1 MANRFESVANAAVL
15 LGSVFYQDPS
25 SEKGQAVLGW
35 FASPEA
41 ADAWEFGQP
50 QAGQGIALM
59 QSALTENQAQAN
71 HEEFNRLFV
80 GPYRLPAPAWASVYT
95 DPEGVIFGN
104 ATLGVRQWMRDNQVK
119 MTLPNN
125 EPEDHFGLML
135 MMLSWAVTH
144 EVSEDAICAFLQE
157 HLLTWCFYYLQLFAA
172 STENPL
178 YKGAAQVAQATLA
191 DWVERFQLEV
201 PQISLHPRQ

>member
-135 MMLSWAVTH
+135 MMLSWATTH
-144 EVSEDAICAFLQE
+144 DVSEEAICVFLQE
-157 HLLTWCFYYLQLFAA
+157 HLLSWAPYFLKLFAA
-172 STENPL
+172 STQNPL
-178 YKGAAQVAQATLA
+178 YQGAAQLALATLQ
-191 DWVERFQLEV
+191 DWIDRFQLEV
-201 PQISLHPRQ
+201 LEVSLHPRA